1 MAPFRLWGIHF
12 GRNFIGPQRPSF
24 HLRNVNCAEQ
34 VVARLPRNTWG
45 QRMKKFLLL
54 GSSTLI
60 GAGALAGSAEASDGI
75 KLEVGGFFN
84 TVYMGVFDKK
94 EGDRFGNHRTI
105 DAFQHNAE
113 VYFKGETKLDNGLTI
128 GARIEL
134 EGENAADQI
143 DKSFVYW
150 SGGFGK
156 VQIGSQN
163 DALENYCVAA
173 PGGTANFSAFSPTIG
188 WGSNDPLKS
197 NVYCKSADNDS
208 QKVVYTTPN
217 FGGFQLAVSY
227 TPSMNAE
234 MYTQDG
240 VNGSGTPVVAEGTA
254 SHVITTYATYGYK
267 GDGWGVN
274 WGGGGSWQLK
284 QNHLAGANDGRSYAY
299 QTGANFTVGG
309 FSAGGIFEYRG
320 VGGDDNNAW
329 IAGGGAAYAF
339 DAWKVGVQYSHG
351 WYDSLFSTAAFGDD
365 GHQSLDHV
373 VATANY
379 VLAPGI
385 SLDAENGY
393 TRYKDTHDAKPD
405 DTDSYGA
412 FSVGGGSALTF

>member
-1 MAPFRLWGIHF
+1 
-12 GRNFIGPQRPSF
+12 
-24 HLRNVNCAEQ
+24 
-34 VVARLPRNTWG
+34 
-45 QRMKKFLLL
+45 MKKLLL
-54 GSSTLI
+54 GSSMLI
-60 GAGALAGSAEASDGI
+60 GAGAVAGSAHASDGI

-94 EGDRFGNHRTI
+94 EGDRFGNHRNT
-105 DAFQHNAE
+105 DALQHNAE

-134 EGENAADQI
+134 EGENATDQI

-150 SGGFGK
+150 SGDFGK

-173 PGGTANFSAFSPTIG
+173 PGGTANFSAFSPTLG

-208 QKVVYTTPN
+208 QKLVYTTPK

-234 MYTQDG
+234 TYVQDG
-240 VNGSGTPVVAEGTA
+240 VNGSGTPANPDGTA
-254 SHVITTYATYGYK
+254 HHVVTTYATYAYK
-267 GDGWGVN
+267 GEGWGVQA
-274 WGGGGSWQLK
+274 GAGGSWQLK
-284 QNHLAGANDGRSYAY
+284 LNHTPGANDGKASAY

-339 DAWKVGVQYSHG
+339 EPGRSAC
-351 WYDSLFSTAAFGDD
+351 STATAGTTAC
-365 GHQSLDHV
+365 SRPRLS
-373 VATANY
+373 ATMAIR
-379 VLAPGI
+379 AWTMWSRPRTTSWRRASRSTPRSATPG
-385 SLDAENGY
+385 
-393 TRYKDTHDAKPD
+393 TRTPTTRSRMIPTAI
-405 DTDSYGA
+405 TR
-412 FSVGGGSALTF
+412 SASASDRR

>member
-1 MAPFRLWGIHF
+1 
-12 GRNFIGPQRPSF
+12 
-24 HLRNVNCAEQ
+24 
-34 VVARLPRNTWG
+34 
-45 QRMKKFLLL
+45 MKKLLL
-54 GSSTLI
+54 GSSMLI
-60 GAGALAGSAEASDGI
+60 GAGAVAGSAHASDGI

-94 EGDRFGNHRTI
+94 EGDRFGNHRNT
-105 DAFQHNAE
+105 DALQHNAE

-134 EGENAADQI
+134 EGENATDQI

-150 SGGFGK
+150 SGDFGK

-173 PGGTANFSAFSPTIG
+173 PGGTANFSAFSPTLG

-208 QKVVYTTPN
+208 QKLVYTTPK

-234 MYTQDG
+234 TYVQDG
-240 VNGSGTPVVAEGTA
+240 VNGSGTPANPDGTA
-254 SHVITTYATYGYK
+254 HHVVTTYATYAYK
-267 GDGWGVN
+267 GEGWGVQA
-274 WGGGGSWQLK
+274 GAGGSWQLK
-284 QNHLAGANDGRSYAY
+284 LNHTPGANDGKASAY

-309 FSAGGIFEYRG
+309 FSAGGIFEYRKI
-320 VGGDDNNAW
+320 GGEDNNSW
-329 IAGGGAAYAF
+329 VAGGGAGYAF

-365 GHQSLDHV
+365 GHQKLDHV
-373 VATANY
+373 VATVSYAM
-379 VLAPGI
+379 APGI
-385 SLDAENGY
+385 ILDAEIGY
-393 TRYKDTHDAKPD
+393 TWYKDTHDTKPG
-405 DTDSYGA
+405 DTDSYNA
-412 FSVGGGSALTF
+412 FSVGIGSALTF